1 MKAKIK
7 SLFLTGFPVA
17 LTALLLAVVFAWAWV
32 EPTQEPPDGN
42 VPAPINVGPSSQT
55 KQGSLGLNTKGEY
68 ETGLLVINN
77 AYFIGGKVGIGTDEP
92 SAKLDVNGNVRIRS
106 LNCTGYSNGGK
117 LTTDAS
123 GNLTCANDVS
133 GGGGGGDITG
143 VYTQA
148 GLTGGGSSGDV
159 FLSHKDTSSQGSV
172 NNSGGTV
179 IQDVSLDTFGH
190 VTSLGSVN
198 LDGRFVNEGQANSI
212 TSAMIANGTITDS
225 DINTAKVQKRVSGSC
240 SPGSSIR
247 VINSDGSVVCET
259 DDVGGG
265 GGAPTNASYVVMSSN
280 GTLSA
285 ERVLTA
291 GSGISISD
299 GGANG
304 NVTITNTGITTCSA
318 CDGRFVNEGQANSI
332 TSAMIANGTITDSD
346 INTAKVQKRV
356 SGSCSPGSSIRV
368 INSDGSVVCETDD
381 VGGGGGGGDITA
393 VYAGSGLSGGGT
405 SGDVTLSHKDT
416 SSQGS
421 VNNSGGTVIQDVS
434 LDTFGHVTSL
444 GSVNLDGRFVNTTGD
459 TMSGLLQINS
469 GSIWGLVVRDG
480 MGVFAD
486 GVMIPTSPWEP
497 DLSVGGTSRFD
508 GKVTIKSDL
517 SVSGGMVVGSP
528 TGGNKGAGT
537 INAEKIY
544 VNGSEVSGRQCVT
557 VIKGGTGNGDP
568 FSGCPNIADPSCP
581 SDYPN
586 LIYVSEYN
594 SGYNSVGEIC
604 RLKIGTCCK

>member
-7 SLFLTGFPVA
+7 SLFLTGLPVA

-318 CDGRFVNEGQANSI
+318 CDGRFVN
-332 TSAMIANGTITDSD
+332 
-346 INTAKVQKRV
+346 
-356 SGSCSPGSSIRV
+356 
-368 INSDGSVVCETDD
+368 
-381 VGGGGGGGDITA
+381 
-393 VYAGSGLSGGGT
+393 
-405 SGDVTLSHKDT
+405 
-416 SSQGS
+416 
-421 VNNSGGTVIQDVS
+421 
-434 LDTFGHVTSL
+434 
-444 GSVNLDGRFVNTTGD
+444 TTGD
-459 TMSGLLQINS
+459 TMSGDLNMNGHSITKARYVGVEGSYPLGTIRVDTSLGVGVDPSTSYRIYASGGNWGIRADGSAGGGYFRNKDGTSLAYVAHYTGFGILSYGNTAGGYFYDKQGTSRVYLAYGDYDVYANKGSKNYFGGNVGIGTTSPGEKLEVNGNAKIEGDLNVS
-469 GSIWGLVVRDG
+469 GSIYTGWGMSVDG
-480 MGVFAD
+480 SIVPEVNNAYALGLSDKKWAHIYAVNTHFGDVNFANN
-486 GVMIPTSPWEP
+486 
-497 DLSVGGTSRFD
+497 F
-508 GKVTIKSDL
+508 TITEAEDE
-517 SVSGGMVVGSP
+517 
-528 TGGNKGAGT
+528 
-537 INAEKIY
+537 NALY
-544 VNGSEVSGRQCVT
+544 
-557 VIKGGTGNGDP
+557 
-568 FSGCPNIADPSCP
+568 F
-581 SDYPN
+581 
-586 LIYVSEYN
+586 L
-594 SGYNSVGEIC
+594 
-604 RLKIGTCCK
+604 

>member
-1 MKAKIK
+1 MNAKIK
-7 SLFLTGFPVA
+7 SLFLTGFPAA
-17 LTALLLAVVFAWAWV
+17 LTALLFVVVFAWAWV
-32 EPTQEPPDGN
+32 EPTQGPPNGN
-42 VPAPINVGPSSQT
+42 VPAPINVGPTGQAKRGNLMLNT
-55 KQGSLGLNTKGEY
+55 DGSLDY
-68 ETGLLVINN
+68 GLLIP
-77 AYFIGGKVGIGTDEP
+77 YGKVGIGVNEP

-106 LNCTGYSNGGK
+106 LNCTGYANGGK

-123 GNLTCANDVS
+123 GNLTCANDAS
-133 GGGGGGDITG
+133 GAGGGGDITG

-198 LDGRFVNEGQANSI
+198 LDGRFVNTTGDTMSGDLNMNGHSI
-212 TSAMIANGTITDS
+212 TKTRYVGVEGSWPFGTIRVDS
-225 DINTAKVQKRVSGSC
+225 SLGVGVDPPSESGSIHAAGKVKAQGFC
-240 SPGSSIR
+240 IGS
-247 VINSDGSVVCET
+247 NC
-259 DDVGGG
+259 
-265 GGAPTNASYVVMSSN
+265 
-280 GTLSA
+280 
-285 ERVLTA
+285 
-291 GSGISISD
+291 
-299 GGANG
+299 
-304 NVTITNTGITTCSA
+304 
-318 CDGRFVNEGQANSI
+318 I
-332 TSAMIANGTITDSD
+332 TSWPS
-346 INTAKVQKRV
+346 
-356 SGSCSPGSSIRV
+356 
-368 INSDGSVVCETDD
+368 
-381 VGGGGGGGDITA
+381 GGGGGDITA

-459 TMSGLLQINS
+459 TMSGSLQINS
-469 GSIWGLVVRDG
+469 GSTWGLMVWDG
-480 MGVFAD
+480 ISVFGDA
-486 GVMIPTSPWEP
+486 VMIPDSPWEP
-497 DLSVGGTSRFD
+497 DLNVGGTSRF
-508 GKVTIKSDL
+508 GKKVTINSDL
-517 SVSGGMVVGSP
+517 SVNGGVVVGSP
-528 TGGNKGAGT
+528 TGGNKGSGT

-544 VNGSEVSGRQCVT
+544 VNGSEIGGGKCVT
-557 VIKGGTGNGDP
+557 VIKGRTGNGDP
-568 FSGCPNIADPSCP
+568 YSGCPGMADPSCP